1 MRQHDLRAPHRCSG
15 VRRCSTMPLITV
27 NHELYSVS
35 RSPLTPYQLVVA
47 GDSEFVGHLVELP
60 FLCSI
65 PEADLDLM

>member
-1 MRQHDLRAPHRCSG
+1 
-15 VRRCSTMPLITV
+15 MPLITV